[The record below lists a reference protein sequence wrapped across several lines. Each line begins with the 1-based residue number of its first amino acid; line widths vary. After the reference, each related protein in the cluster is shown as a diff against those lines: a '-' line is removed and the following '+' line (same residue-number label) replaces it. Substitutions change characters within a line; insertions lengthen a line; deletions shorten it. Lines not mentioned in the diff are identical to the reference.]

1 MNLEIF
7 ALIVSVLIILIM
19 VGGMVWILYKVAKD
33 F

>member
-1 MNLEIF
+1 MNIEGL

-19 VGGMVWILYKVAKD
+19 VGGMVWVLYKVAKD